1 MAQLRKDSKLCDVT
15 LSAADEVFSAHRVVL
30 AGSCPYFQAMFTGD
44 MEESRATTITLHN
57 ISPLA
62 LALVLDYCYTA
73 SITITLEN
81 VQEVLSAAD
90 ILQLTWVRQLCC
102 EFMQHQLDTTNCLGI
117 CALADTYRCPELQ
130 KAAGSFAQQ
139 HYLEVL
145 EGGEFMDLGPTELAD
160 LLQSE
165 DLNVQSE
172 EQVFESVMKW
182 VGHDV
187 EGRRQHLATVLQYVR
202 LPLLDR
208 SYLVSRVGME
218 PLIRSSEQC
227 RDLVDEAKDYLLL
240 PEQRSL
246 LQGPRTTP
254 RRPIQSNEVMFAVGG
269 WCSGD
274 AISLV
279 ERYNPHSDEWKV
291 VATMSKRRCGVG
303 VVVLGDF
310 LYAVGGHDGSSY
322 LNSVERYDPKTNQWT
337 SNLAPTPSC
346 RTSIGVGV
354 LNGFIYTIGGQD
366 GVSCL
371 NLVECYDP
379 GNDVWKS
386 VTPMNSRRLGVGVA
400 ITGGC
405 LYAVGG
411 SDGTVPLAS
420 VERFDPV
427 NGQWSAVAPLLSKR
441 KHLGVAVHHNMIYA
455 VGGRDQ
461 HTELNSVE
469 RYDPSTN
476 TWSVVVAMNTRR
488 SGVGLCVMEDTLHAV
503 GGFDGCTYLKSVEW
517 FDAKN
522 NQWKMATSMNYR
534 RLGCGVGKLKV
545 TNSAPL

>member
-1 MAQLRKDSKLCDVT
+1 MGVFRLLCCSPSYLEFLCVVMQRTDESHPVQCLATMALLQKQGKLCDVT
-15 LSAADEVFSAHRVVL
+15 LSVADELFPVHRVVL
-30 AGSCPYFQAMFTGD
+30 ASCSLYFQAMFTGD
-44 MEESRATTITLHN
+44 MEESRATTVTLHD

-62 LALVLDYCYTA
+62 LRVLLDYCYTA
-73 SITITLEN
+73 SINITQEN
-81 VQEVLSAAD
+81 VQEVLPAAD
-90 ILQLTWVRQLCC
+90 ILQLTWVRQICC
-102 EFMQHQLDTTNCLGI
+102 EFMQHQLDTSNCLGI
-117 CALADTYRCPELQ
+117 RAFADTYSCPELH

-145 EGGEFMDLGPTELAD
+145 EGVEFLDLGPMELAN
-160 LLQSE
+160 LLKSE

-187 EGRRQHLATVLQYVR
+187 EGRKEHLATVLQYVR

-218 PLIRSSEQC
+218 PLIRSSEAC

-279 ERYNPHSDEWKV
+279 ERYNPHTEEWKV

-303 VVVLGDF
+303 VAVLGDF
-310 LYAVGGHDGSSY
+310 LYAIGGHDGSSY

-354 LNGFIYTIGGQD
+354 LNGLIYTIGGQD

-371 NLVECYDP
+371 NLVE
-379 GNDVWKS
+379 
-386 VTPMNSRRLGVGVA
+386 R
-400 ITGGC
+400 
-405 LYAVGG
+405 
-411 SDGTVPLAS
+411 
-420 VERFDPV
+420 
-427 NGQWSAVAPLLSKR
+427 
-441 KHLGVAVHHNMIYA
+441 
-455 VGGRDQ
+455 
-461 HTELNSVE
+461 
-469 RYDPSTN
+469 
-476 TWSVVVAMNTRR
+476 
-488 SGVGLCVMEDTLHAV
+488 
-503 GGFDGCTYLKSVEW
+503 
-517 FDAKN
+517 
-522 NQWKMATSMNYR
+522 
-534 RLGCGVGKLKV
+534 
-545 TNSAPL
+545 